1 MASNLNGDNIP
12 SGWTT
17 GKTSALY
24 AQKKLEEQTEKLQ
37 GITEQKLELLKDNSQ
52 LDSVSFTQQTED
64 GFVVND
70 LASQKNEAHEL
81 AEQLKESG
89 TDLKQIVSTF
99 ISKSSQSAEILDA
112 VKSELDGE
120 VSCVEENQALAETTA
135 QEAAEEQ
142 QAVEEMAE
150 EAQEEIKAKQEELE
164 ELNAKIE
171 SGEAT
176 EEEQLRARDLD
187 DEIQHLSDKS
197 SDDIKAKQGD
207 VEKAN
212 ANATA
217 VNEKMLIVAQ
227 KVGKAVNLA
236 NDAKELSTET
246 QSLGKELYDKGV
258 KDKNKK
264 KSLWGKIKSACKNFV
279 NKNIRTVA
287 FGLATGGVGALV
299 PGVGWAGFASMFS
312 IGALGK
318 VVTGLFKGN
327 AKDTVKNLGKN
338 ALDSVG
344 LGSLLDSGSSSN
356 SKAGSKIDI
365 GKNAMNIAT
374 TLNAKIADTKNVAE
388 TVAKQNNIT
397 ISAHNNAKTSIT
409 DLDAAIQ
416 SSGEKIS
423 DVASDTPDVAHKP
436 LGLSFNYV
444 DTSNQTEETEENE
457 ENNESN
463 QIINNQLSLNTP
475 NDALKVERKYTNSRF
490 FN

>member
-17 GKTSALY
+17 GKTTALY
-24 AQKKLEEQTEKLQ
+24 TQKKLEEQTEKLQ

-89 TDLKQIVSTF
+89 ADLKQIVSTF
-99 ISKSSQSAEILDA
+99 ISKSSQAAEILDA

-120 VSCVEENQALAETTA
+120 VSYVEENQALAETTA
-135 QEAAEEQ
+135 QEAVEEQ
-142 QAVEEMAE
+142 QVVEEMSE
-150 EAQEEIKAKQEELE
+150 QAQEEIKAKQEELE

-217 VNEKMLIVAQ
+217 VSEKMLSVAQ

-258 KDKNKK
+258 KEKNKK
-264 KSLWGKIKSACKNFV
+264 KSFWGKIKSACKNFV
-279 NKNIRTVA
+279 NKNIRTVV
-287 FGLATGGVGALV
+287 VGAITGSAGV
-299 PGVGWAGFASMFS
+299 AIPGVGLFSGFA
-312 IGALGK
+312 IGSLGK
-318 VVTGLFKGN
+318 IATDLFKGK
-327 AKDTVKNLGKN
+327 AEDTVKDLGKN

-356 SKAGSKIDI
+356 SKAGSKIDV
-365 GKNAMNIAT
+365 GKNAMNLAT

-397 ISAHNNAKTSIT
+397 ISAHENAKTSIT

-423 DVASDTPDVAHKP
+423 DVASNTPDVAHKP

-444 DTSNQTEETEENE
+444 DTSNQTEENE
-457 ENNESN
+457 ESGE
-463 QIINNQLSLNTP
+463 NNQLSLNTQF
-475 NDALKVERKYTNSRF
+475 DELQVEKKRTSSRF